1 MSQSSSCARC
11 SRLLAEPLTD
21 GLCETCRRAAPT
33 PGSGTGRPTA
43 FRPTRPAEP
52 DLLAPT
58 ACVGRPELPPP
69 ALPGFDIRDT
79 LGGGGMGVVYLARE
93 EAADRLVALKLVRA
107 ACDPAARDRFRVEVR
122 AMARLDH
129 PNVVRVFAVELDG
142 LEPYFTM
149 EYVDGPGLDQRLL
162 ADGPLPVAEAAR
174 VMEQVARAVQ
184 HAHEHGVIHRD
195 LKPGNVVVGSDG
207 TAKVTDFGLAKR
219 IDAADGLTVPDAVLG
234 TPGFMAPEQSGGSAG
249 AVGPA
254 ADVYGLGST
263 LYALL
268 TGRPPFVGSDPVDVA
283 VRVRTQPPTPPR
295 DLRPEIPPELEAIVL
310 KCLAKDPADRYE
322 SAAAV
327 ADDLVRWRKGERTTA
342 RSRSRLRR
350 VALAVRR
357 RRLTAVAGLVPLAL
371 LFALSGGGPPRA
383 DTGDPDPVAVIQRTL
398 AAGRPIK
405 LQTEVG
411 WPRYHRWAVGTGEVV
426 AVEGG
431 EFTFQDRNYA
441 LLELCPDP
449 GVGRYKVSVEIRHLD
464 SLAKAAGQPLS
475 ANHRVGLYFGY
486 DSGPGPDGARVCTF
500 STLEFSDHQAD
511 PKRPAYKSL
520 LHRDTVLVDRPFTI
534 RSYDRMAIAE
544 APYDKA
550 VSLPGPWR
558 RVEVELAPDWMGVT
572 YDGQQFGG
580 RDAAGLRSRTE
591 ALQSLVSGYAPGVR
605 LPAWSPRRPFGVW
618 VFGSR
623 VAVRNVVVTPLAGTE
638 F

>member
-1 MSQSSSCARC
+1 MAHSNSCARC
-11 SRLLAEPLTD
+11 SRLLVGVSAD

-33 PGSGTGRPTA
+33 PDSGLDRPPA
-43 FRPTRPAEP
+43 LRPTRPAEP

-58 ACVGRPELPPP
+58 LRVGRIDLPPP
-69 ALPGFDIRDT
+69 ELPGFDIRDT

-93 EAADRLVALKLVRA
+93 EAADRLVALKLVRS

-129 PNVVRVFAVELDG
+129 PNVVRVFAVELAAA
-142 LEPYFTM
+142 EPYFTM
-149 EYVDGPGLDQRLL
+149 EYIDGPGLDRRLL

-219 IDAADGLTVPDAVLG
+219 IDAADGLTVADAVLG
-234 TPGFMAPEQSGGSAG
+234 TPGFMAPEQSAGPAG

-283 VRVRTQPPTPPR
+283 VRVRSQPPTPPR
-295 DLRPEIPPELEAIVL
+295 DLRPEIPPELEAVVL

-327 ADDLVRWRKGERTTA
+327 ADDLTRWRKGERTAA
-342 RSRSRLRR
+342 RPRSRLWR
-350 VALAVRR
+350 VAAAVRR
-357 RRLTAVAGLVPLAL
+357 RRLTAAAGLVPLAL
-371 LFALSGGGPPRA
+371 LFALPGGGPPRA
-383 DTGDPDPVAVIQRTL
+383 DTGDQDPVTAIRRAL
-398 AAGRPIK
+398 AAGRPVK

-411 WPRYHRWAVGTGEVV
+411 WPQYHRWAVGTGEIIAV
-426 AVEGG
+426 AGG
-431 EFTFQDRNYA
+431 EFTFQSRNYA
-441 LLELCPDP
+441 FLELCPDP
-449 GVGRYKVSVEIRHLD
+449 GVDRYKVSAEIRHLN
-464 SLAKAAGQPLS
+464 SLAAVNLWPVS
-475 ANHRVGLYFGY
+475 DNHRVGLYFGY
-486 DSGPGPDGARVCTF
+486 DSRPGPDGAQVCTF
-500 STLEFSDHQAD
+500 STLEFSDHQAN
-511 PKRPAYKSL
+511 PGRLVRKAV
-520 LHRDTVLVDRPFTI
+520 LHEDFVLVDPPFAI
-534 RSYDRMAIAE
+534 RSGDRTAIAK

-558 RVEVELAPDWMGVT
+558 RIEVAIGPNRMDVT
-572 YDGQQFGG
+572 YDGQRFGS
-580 RDAAGLRSRTE
+580 RDAAGLRSRTT
-591 ALQSLVSGYAPGVR
+591 ALQLAVNGLARGVQ
-605 LPAWSPRRPFGVW
+605 LPDWSSRRPFGVW

-623 VAVRNVVVTPLAGTE
+623 VAVRNVVVTPLPNPE